1 MVTWVVFGLM
11 AGAVLAA
18 FRAVVIVLRSRQAVR
33 EGMRPST
40 RHLSAMGEALEWA
53 LWSATCVLL
62 LSLGGLWRVAHMV
75 TR

>member
-1 MVTWVVFGLM
+1 MVTRAVFLLM

-33 EGMRPST
+33 EGMCPST
-40 RHLSAMGEALEWA
+40 RYLSAQGEALDWA
-53 LWSATCVLL
+53 LWSATCVV